1 MQEIKSVASSVAGS
15 VLDVLEPDQLV
26 SAKRMPLPRR
36 RLTGTETFMLW
47 LLRLYLVAA
56 MGILLYQVLNR

>member
-1 MQEIKSVASSVAGS
+1 MQEVKSVASSTAR

-47 LLRLYLVAA
+47 LLRFYLVSA
-56 MGILLYQVLNR
+56 MGVLLYQVLNR

>member
-1 MQEIKSVASSVAGS
+1 MQETKSITSSAAS
-15 VLDVLEPDQLV
+15 VLGVLEPEQLV

-36 RLTGTETFMLW
+36 RLTRTETFMLW
-47 LLRLYLVAA
+47 LLRFYLVAA